1 MVIHQMATIQ
11 RPQKEPIS
19 SPLILY
25 HFTNTKVSD
34 DFDKFFLRFAHLK
47 VIWSHLFFNSLHF
60 VILIKVLLKIS
71 RFLIMGMKPKLGV
84 HVSMTKDWWVAR
96 GNSFFFFFF
105 WILWVW
111 VGEYRRWWLVGVW
124 CYLGYNIMFGFCYV
138 IKFKGNTKL
147 FYLQIHSI
155 HTHNRE
161 KME

>member
-1 MVIHQMATIQ
+1 MATIQ

-84 HVSMTKDWWVAR
+84 HVSMTKDRWVVG
-96 GNSFFFFFF
+96 GNSFFFFFLDF
-105 WILWVW
+105 VSLGWWIPEAMIGGRLMLFGLQYYVW
-111 VGEYRRWWLVGVW
+111 LLL
-124 CYLGYNIMFGFCYV
+124 CHKI
-138 IKFKGNTKL
+138 
-147 FYLQIHSI
+147 
-155 HTHNRE
+155 
-161 KME
+161 